1 MKASRSDRVPRRRAT
16 VARETKETSI
26 RIELDL
32 DGSGRADISTG
43 VGFMDHMLTHLA
55 RHGLFDLTVHA
66 KGDLEIDAH
75 HTVEDIGICL
85 GKAYAQA
92 IGKAAGLVRFGH
104 AAVPMDE
111 ALAEVA
117 IDVSGRPFLRFDAA
131 FPRGRVGAFDA
142 ELVEEFF
149 RAFAVNARI
158 TLHVILRHG
167 SNVHHSIE
175 GIFKAFARALS
186 QAVQVNPRVKDVP
199 STKGMLDT

>member
-1 MKASRSDRVPRRRAT
+1 MKTSKADCSGKRKASI
-16 VARETKETSI
+16 ARETKETNI
-26 RIELDL
+26 RIDLDL
-32 DGSGRADISTG
+32 DGTGRADIETG

-55 RHGLFDLTVHA
+55 RHGLFDVTVHA

-75 HTVEDIGICL
+75 HTVEDVGICL

-104 AAVPMDE
+104 AVVPMDE

-117 IDVSGRPFLRFDAA
+117 IDVSGRPFLRFDAT

-149 RAFAVNARI
+149 RAFAVNARM
-158 TLHVILRHG
+158 TVHVILRHG

-186 QAVQVNPRVKDVP
+186 QAVQINPRDKNVP